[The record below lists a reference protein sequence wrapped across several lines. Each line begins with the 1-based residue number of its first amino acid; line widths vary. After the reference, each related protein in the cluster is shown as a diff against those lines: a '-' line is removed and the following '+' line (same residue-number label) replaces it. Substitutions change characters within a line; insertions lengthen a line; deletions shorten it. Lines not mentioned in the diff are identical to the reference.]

1 MQYILT
7 QEEYNN
13 LVPKSKYE
21 KKCDEVKK
29 LQQMLLKASKF
40 KCIYDAPDDSDD
52 YFDDMYCDDCPLKD
66 FDCGRRKDFS
76 Q

>member
-21 KKCDEVKK
+21 NKCDEVKK

-40 KCIYDAPDDSDD
+40 KCIHERTEYNIDC
-52 YFDDMYCDDCPLKD
+52 YCDRCPLQD